1 MGERGEGDWEG
12 CDGCDTK
19 LSGQKINARMSKRGL
34 QQSGKPS

>member
-19 LSGQKINARMSKRGL
+19 LSFLLSAKTKLRVL
-34 QQSGKPS
+34 FLD